1 MVMCAG
7 AVVLSVLFFGAAALL
22 GYTDL
27 PQRAPE
33 LSVFVIAVN
42 LSLPMAAWMRFRG
55 MQWQPTLEMAGSTM
69 VVGLLLIAAYWA
81 GFVAKDSLIEIQ
93 TGPGLPGDGRRDAG
107 AVPSLLGRPH
117 SPSRSSGL
125 TDSAESGGDNHDH
138 DQTGGG
144 RVLGQEAGRGH
155 RRLAERGQPRRQLR
169 VPAAA

>member
-1 MVMCAG
+1 MRVVATKPGSLEGAPSREGPVTRILRPVGRFAVHLAEMCMVMCAG

-55 MQWQPTLEMAGSTM
+55 MQRQPTLEMAGSTM

-81 GFVAKDSLIEIQ
+81 GLVARDSLIEIQ
-93 TGPGLPGDGRRDAG
+93 TSLACPVMI
-107 AVPSLLGRPH
+107 AVMLVRFRLY
-117 SPSRSSGL
+117 SG
-125 TDSAESGGDNHDH
+125 SH
-138 DQTGGG
+138 
-144 RVLGQEAGRGH
+144 
-155 RRLAERGQPRRQLR
+155 
-169 VPAAA
+169 AAHHQQVG